1 MISKSKQIVTMV
13 INGNNTVPIMFR
25 GVKIG
30 MATISCSDDGHID
43 FVVDTMDDK
52 FKMAFNEPG
61 MSGSSI
67 NVMEVRR

>member
-1 MISKSKQIVTMV
+1 MIFKSKHIIKMELDK
-13 INGNNTVPIMFR
+13 NNTVPIMFR

-52 FKMAFNEPG
+52 FKMVFNEPG
-61 MSGSSI
+61 MSGFSL

>member
-30 MATISCSDDGHID
+30 VDTLSCRDDGRID

-52 FKMAFNEPG
+52 FKRAFNEPG
-61 MSGSSI
+61 MSGFSI